1 MERELRIS
9 EMFVVVL
16 VFVFSLS
23 PVSSDVEL
31 EVLEKASE
39 TPEPMVLDVVLA
51 VLQALPS
58 QPYTQSWYTC
68 VVHEVVW

>member
-1 MERELRIS
+1 
-9 EMFVVVL
+9 MFVLVL
-16 VFVFSLS
+16 VFVLSL
-23 PVSSDVEL
+23 PLVSSEVEL
-31 EVLEKASE
+31 EVLEKAPE
-39 TPEPMVLDVVLA
+39 TPEPIVLDVVLA